1 MTDLYKAIVFPET
14 SPSKI
19 PQGAALRIVTKKT
32 RPSSFRYCTSSSSL
46 RSFRSFVTLVFLVL
60 STNLGKSPIGIP
72 RSGVLLLL
80 LFVSSYKRNVR
91 NASTRGWLFFQS
103 IIVSALNSQ
112 RYMHASRPGSVG
124 YRNHYLHFCKSG
136 TLDTGVLSDMSTL
149 GISCKGLRDW
159 ERLFVLMMRHKI

>member
-91 NASTRGWLFFQS
+91 NASTRGWLFFSEHHCFGAELSKIYACITAWVCGIQ
-103 IIVSALNSQ
+103 
-112 RYMHASRPGSVG
+112 
-124 YRNHYLHFCKSG
+124 KSLPTFLQIWDSG
-136 TLDTGVLSDMSTL
+136 HR
-149 GISCKGLRDW
+149 C
-159 ERLFVLMMRHKI
+159 FV